1 MCFSDKE
8 SHSEH
13 YVKVGLGNK
22 TSRGPGSPVESTLRI
37 STQQRRTLPR
47 TFSRAHL
54 SSNPVLL
61 SSHSLAPCLQQVTSS
76 LCQQAHTC
84 VCVQYQPSEDIQG
97 RTRAKAL
104 PSPTIQPGRNHR
116 SGSSSRP
123 PQPSWPVVG
132 AGWQARQGAQRADAT
147 VMAGPTRQVSH
158 GAARRQTKS
167 CRGELYEDE
176 RGRDRIW
183 LVWFYSV
190 DEFLFLIE
198 LCAMSICVFS
208 FKILQI

>member
-37 STQQRRTLPR
+37 SSGGGALCRALCCALC
-47 TFSRAHL
+47 RAHL
-54 SSNPVLL
+54 SSSPVLL

-97 RTRAKAL
+97 RTRAKAPGL
-104 PSPTIQPGRNHR
+104 PSPTIQPSVRQQQSPPATILACGRSR
-116 SGSSSRP
+116 LAGEAGSST
-123 PQPSWPVVG
+123 G
-132 AGWQARQGAQRADAT
+132 GCH
-147 VMAGPTRQVSH
+147 SH
-158 GAARRQTKS
+158 GGTNQAESWRGAPVNQKLPWRALRRRAWK
-167 CRGELYEDE
+167 R
-176 RGRDRIW
+176 
-183 LVWFYSV
+183 
-190 DEFLFLIE
+190 
-198 LCAMSICVFS
+198 
-208 FKILQI
+208 

>member
-37 STQQRRTLPR
+37 SSGALC
-47 TFSRAHL
+47 RAHL

-147 VMAGPTRQVSH
+147 VMAGPTRQRRWLSH

-176 RGRDRIW
+176 RGRDM
-183 LVWFYSV
+183 VGFSSG
-190 DEFLFLIE
+190 DEF
-198 LCAMSICVFS
+198 SS
-208 FKILQI
+208 